1 MLTAMDLLPTTLGA
15 KLELGGWFYEQ
26 ALQSDL
32 VATPQWRHV
41 NWHGELDRN
50 GIVSLLSRVRAG
62 LVVLH
67 PDKAYVA
74 SQPTKLYEYMA
85 AGIPVIASDFPL
97 WRSIIEDAGCGLVV
111 NPFDTRAI
119 AAAIDRLITANTET
133 QSTGQRARKPSE
145 PSFNWA
151 HAD

>member
-62 LVVLH
+62 FVVLH
-67 PDKAYVA
+67 PDKPYVA
-74 SQPTKLYEYMA
+74 SQPTKLYENMDS
-85 AGIPVIASDFPL
+85 GIPVIGSDFPL
-97 WRSIIEDAGCGLVV
+97 LRSIIKDACCRLNM
-111 NPFDTRAI
+111 NP
-119 AAAIDRLITANTET
+119 
-133 QSTGQRARKPSE
+133 
-145 PSFNWA
+145 
-151 HAD
+151 